1 MYPLTKSEAER
12 IINEQ
17 YENDKEEDVPSN
29 PEKRPINDIRNE
41 FKDKNKEQKQNDES
55 KENNN

>member
-1 MYPLTKSEAER
+1 MYPLSKSEAEQ

-17 YENDKEEDVPSN
+17 YQNNEDEAVPSN

-41 FKDKNKEQKQNDES
+41 FEDKNKEQEQNDN
-55 KENNN
+55 KQQN